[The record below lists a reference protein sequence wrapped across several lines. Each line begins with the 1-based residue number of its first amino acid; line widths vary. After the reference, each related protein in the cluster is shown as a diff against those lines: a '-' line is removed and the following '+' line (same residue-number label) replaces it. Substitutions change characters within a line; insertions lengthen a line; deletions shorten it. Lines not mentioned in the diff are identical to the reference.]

1 MLWECFSLNELRG
14 GVEVTRWAHN
24 PETAGSSPAPA
35 MAMRMREDLKKVR
48 RIVLG
53 LECPKC
59 KSIFVIWENGYLK
72 CESCDFKWKPIGE
85 IK

>member
-1 MLWECFSLNELRG
+1 MLWEHFSLNELRG

-24 PETAGSSPAPA
+24 PEIAGSSPAPA
-35 MAMRMREDLKKVR
+35 MAMRMREDLKKIKR
-48 RIVLG
+48 AVLG

-59 KSIFVIWENGYLK
+59 KSTFVVLDNGILV
-72 CESCDFKWKPIGE
+72 CGSCGFKWKPIGE